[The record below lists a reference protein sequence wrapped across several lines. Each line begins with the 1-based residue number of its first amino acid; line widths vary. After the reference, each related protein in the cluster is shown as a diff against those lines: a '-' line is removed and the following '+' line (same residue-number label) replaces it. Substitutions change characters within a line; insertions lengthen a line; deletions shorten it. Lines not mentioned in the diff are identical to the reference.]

1 MQDYQIEAEDKFS
14 DEQIKN
20 SERIVFMACVQIV
33 IVIIIGLIQAFALKR
48 VFKYKSWLFKNKD

>member
-14 DEQIKN
+14 DEQFKN
-20 SERIVFMACVQIV
+20 SERIVFMACIQIV

-48 VFKYKSWLFKNKD
+48 VFKYKS